1 MGEQEVIPLGEMIKV
16 SVASSLGIAFEF
28 YDFLIFGYAA
38 PVLAKLFFPMMS
50 GLLALIYAFITFA
63 VGFVGRP
70 LGAIIFGH
78 LGDKI
83 GRKYTLV
90 FTISLMGAASLALA
104 LLPTYF
110 QIGIWAPILLAAF
123 RFLQGLSLGGEFGG
137 GITLTGEFAPA
148 LRRAMWVGVAQTA
161 QGSGPLL
168 AVGLLGLLIYLYGE
182 AWFASI
188 GWRIM
193 FGLGVVIAIIGV
205 YIRLRISESPI
216 FTKIKSRGSISRL
229 PLADAFRAGYWKRIL
244 LGLGFIV
251 GGTAMTYASGVFA
264 IAYLESVIHVP
275 AVEASL
281 ALVVG
286 YTVLIIFSPIFG
298 LLADKYGR
306 KPFMIAYAVGTIA
319 FIYPYFLMLST
330 GQLPLIVLAQAVYN
344 FMASWFN
351 GAYATMLL
359 EMFPTKVRYTALS
372 FIYHVGVASFGGTTP
387 FIATY
392 LIYVTHYKLAPI
404 YWGWFGMVITLI
416 AFILAKETKG
426 IDLNY

>member
-110 QIGIWAPILLAAF
+110 QIGIWAPILLATF

-168 AVGLLGLLIYLYGE
+168 AVGLLGLLTYLYGE
-182 AWFASI
+182 AWFVSI

-193 FGLGVVIAIIGV
+193 FGLGVVIALIGV

-216 FTKIKSRGSISRL
+216 FAKIKSRGSISRL

-298 LLADKYGR
+298 LPG
-306 KPFMIAYAVGTIA
+306 
-319 FIYPYFLMLST
+319 
-330 GQLPLIVLAQAVYN
+330 
-344 FMASWFN
+344 
-351 GAYATMLL
+351 
-359 EMFPTKVRYTALS
+359 
-372 FIYHVGVASFGGTTP
+372 
-387 FIATY
+387 
-392 LIYVTHYKLAPI
+392 
-404 YWGWFGMVITLI
+404 
-416 AFILAKETKG
+416 
-426 IDLNY
+426 

>member
-1 MGEQEVIPLGEMIKV
+1 VGEQEVIPLGEMIKV

-63 VGFVGRP
+63 VGYVGRP

-229 PLADAFRAGYWKRIL
+229 PLVDAFRAGYWKKIL

-319 FIYPYFLMLST
+319 FIYPYFLLLST

-344 FMASWFN
+344 FMASWLN
-351 GAYATMLL
+351 GAYAAMLL